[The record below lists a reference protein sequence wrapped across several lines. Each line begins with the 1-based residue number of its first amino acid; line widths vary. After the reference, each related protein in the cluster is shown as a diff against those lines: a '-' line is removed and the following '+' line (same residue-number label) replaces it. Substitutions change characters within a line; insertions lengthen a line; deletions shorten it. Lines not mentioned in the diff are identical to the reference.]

1 MRRRHRAVTSL
12 TTLVLVISCG
22 QASDRSARN
31 HSEYAK
37 RLAYDIELKLV
48 PPKISSFSGVVV
60 PTPPCVIA
68 REWSFLT
75 DLERPE
81 YEELLRRR
89 FAPEFSFRLQ
99 PSGELALYKY
109 DGADGQSVHLV
120 FTRSADSLRVKA
132 SLCVYPS

>member
-1 MRRRHRAVTSL
+1 MVTCL
-12 TTLVLVISCG
+12 TTLVLLIGCA

-37 RLAYDIELKLV
+37 RLAYDIEIKLV
-48 PPKISSFSGVVV
+48 PPRISSFSGVVV

-89 FAPEFSFRLQ
+89 FTPDFQFRQ
-99 PSGELALYKY
+99 EPSGELALNKY
-109 DGADGQSVHLV
+109 DGADVQSVRVVL
-120 FTRSADSLRVKA
+120 TRSADSLRVKV